1 MNSNGTMFGGVG
13 MCNPD
18 TPGVGGIYGHQHHHQ
33 SHHYSS
39 SPSDLGSPPYCGS
52 AGSGGHTPV
61 SDPPSSGGGGGGH
74 PYGLQAAAVAAAA
87 VAAQA
92 NSIATSEANTNN
104 NRSNSVEASPG
115 GGGQNSP
122 TTGIISDNG
131 LQYANLDGSGGP
143 GAPPGSGYGYGGHP
157 HHMAYHYSDIHGDGH
172 LNSVAAAA
180 AASGAGQGTYSASY
194 LDNSAVAAA
203 AAYSQFPSIYGQ
215 HHTHSL
221 KSIRGHDFGGSAYP
235 GSAADAFSAAAAV
248 SKPSPAVPTYKWMQV
263 KRNVPKPGKD
273 IFLLFYSLL
282 KLKVNES
289 EKLLLEILGF
299 KLVLDA

>member
-1 MNSNGTMFGGVG
+1 
-13 MCNPD
+13 
-18 TPGVGGIYGHQHHHQ
+18 
-33 SHHYSS
+33 
-39 SPSDLGSPPYCGS
+39 
-52 AGSGGHTPV
+52 
-61 SDPPSSGGGGGGH
+61 
-74 PYGLQAAAVAAAA
+74 
-87 VAAQA
+87 
-92 NSIATSEANTNN
+92 
-104 NRSNSVEASPG
+104 
-115 GGGQNSP
+115 
-122 TTGIISDNG
+122 
-131 LQYANLDGSGGP
+131 
-143 GAPPGSGYGYGGHP
+143 
-157 HHMAYHYSDIHGDGH
+157 MAYHYSDIHGDGH

-273 IFLLFYSLL
+273 MFLLFYFFAKIKGQRVGKIVTRSI
-282 KLKVNES
+282 KI
-289 EKLLLEILGF
+289 EIGT
-299 KLVLDA
+299 